1 MALSLAEYFIDE
13 VASPHFAGREP
24 EEVRFHDPF
33 CGSGTTVLVAK
44 ANGYDASGSDLLPSS
59 VLLTKAKTSLL
70 GSESISWLEWETK
83 VNPLTYSRVP
93 RWTWKTWRKWYSGRT
108 LRAIQDYALHIQDL
122 DDEPHYPHAAIALS
136 QTAWD
141 VSSVDRDV
149 IVPTHS
155 NFARGIRKFKPG
167 TVRRVYCDRI
177 QRVIRGQRAL
187 QSLGFAP
194 DCPTRTWTASALT
207 TSAWPARLRLV
218 LCSPPYGLGIDYF
231 RATSIQSLSTL
242 GESGTG
248 SKSEMVGRVGSG
260 YVMLDA
266 AQGPFASE
274 PWGRAIQE
282 ANPERFNA
290 MMTYLIEI
298 EAFLTIARD
307 HLEPDGLLGMV
318 IGDPEMSRIRVP
330 LTRVIHDIAILVGF
344 KDHSPPVVDR
354 IRRRSQG
361 PHRRSSNA
369 PIGQETLLSFVPN

>member
-1 MALSLAEYFIDE
+1 
-13 VASPHFAGREP
+13 
-24 EEVRFHDPF
+24 
-33 CGSGTTVLVAK
+33 
-44 ANGYDASGSDLLPSS
+44 
-59 VLLTKAKTSLL
+59 
-70 GSESISWLEWETK
+70 
-83 VNPLTYSRVP
+83 
-93 RWTWKTWRKWYSGRT
+93 
-108 LRAIQDYALHIQDL
+108 
-122 DDEPHYPHAAIALS
+122 
-136 QTAWD
+136 
-141 VSSVDRDV
+141 
-149 IVPTHS
+149 
-155 NFARGIRKFKPG
+155 
-167 TVRRVYCDRI
+167 
-177 QRVIRGQRAL
+177 
-187 QSLGFAP
+187 
-194 DCPTRTWTASALT
+194 
-207 TSAWPARLRLV
+207 
-218 LCSPPYGLGIDYF
+218 
-231 RATSIQSLSTL
+231 
-242 GESGTG
+242 
-248 SKSEMVGRVGSG
+248 
-260 YVMLDA
+260 MLDA